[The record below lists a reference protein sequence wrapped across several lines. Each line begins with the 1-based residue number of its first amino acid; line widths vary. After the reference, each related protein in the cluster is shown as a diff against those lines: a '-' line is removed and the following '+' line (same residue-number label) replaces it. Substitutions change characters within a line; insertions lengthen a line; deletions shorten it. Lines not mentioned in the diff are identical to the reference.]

1 MRYRFADCVLDTQ
14 TLRLER
20 RDEAVPVE
28 PQVYD
33 LLAVLVQNPTRV
45 ISKDELI
52 ETVWQGRIVSDATI
66 STRINAARSA
76 VGDDGTKQAII
87 RTIQRR
93 GIELRVPVE
102 METGKDKPKSVET
115 AKPQRQRIKYATSR
129 DGTRIAYAQSGSG
142 PPILRLS
149 HHLSHLEMD
158 WHSQLWRPLF
168 DRLGAHNTLVR
179 FDGRGTGLSDSNLE
193 GAMIDDYVADLSAV
207 VDAADI
213 DNFPLITHLQS
224 TPVALR
230 FIADNPGRVSRLVV
244 QEGYV
249 RGRSL
254 REGAQDSPD
263 ADPVIALMQTGWG
276 DPNNGFMRGFAS
288 MIMPSA
294 SAEEI
299 NQMIHL
305 IASVAKP
312 EDVVMARRIIDKFTA
327 EDCLSKVDIPCLV
340 IHARNDPIHPVEE
353 ARELAMGIPDSELL
367 IVESSHTV
375 CTPSD
380 PTWEEQVSAMMDFL
394 AEA

>member
-1 MRYRFADCVLDTQ
+1 MEKGQGDINAVGIDYKELPQDVAPGDLLLLNDGLIQLTVESVEGHLVHTIVTVGGVLSNNKGINRLGGGLTAPAFTEKDKEDLITAAEIGVDYIAVSFPRSGDDMRY
-14 TLRLER
+14 
-20 RDEAVPVE
+20 
-28 PQVYD
+28 
-33 LLAVLVQNPTRV
+33 
-45 ISKDELI
+45 
-52 ETVWQGRIVSDATI
+52 
-66 STRINAARSA
+66 
-76 VGDDGTKQAII
+76 
-87 RTIQRR
+87 
-93 GIELRVPVE
+93 
-102 METGKDKPKSVET
+102 
-115 AKPQRQRIKYATSR
+115 
-129 DGTRIAYAQSGSG
+129 
-142 PPILRLS
+142 
-149 HHLSHLEMD
+149 
-158 WHSQLWRPLF
+158 
-168 DRLGAHNTLVR
+168 
-179 FDGRGTGLSDSNLE
+179 
-193 GAMIDDYVADLSAV
+193 
-207 VDAADI
+207 
-213 DNFPLITHLQS
+213 
-224 TPVALR
+224 
-230 FIADNPGRVSRLVV
+230 VV

-367 IVESSHTV
+367 IVESCHTV